1 MRSIRF
7 AKCCVHLDVA
17 DREVEAAIEVVAG
30 LSAGTLDRS
39 R

>member
-7 AKCCVHLDVA
+7 AKCCTHLDVA
-17 DREVEAAIEVVAG
+17 DREVEAAIEVAVS
-30 LSAGTLDRS
+30 LSAGTLDCS